1 MGSHPIDIYV
11 SKPIT
16 FEIFTFMQYFKQNT
30 HDCKMYSTYQH
41 FGKDNIGFNIS
52 ENKKLIWFT
61 YFHPIYNNEGNFFSI
76 FDYNIYYF
84 KMKKNYYHK

>member
-1 MGSHPIDIYV
+1 
-11 SKPIT
+11 
-16 FEIFTFMQYFKQNT
+16 
-30 HDCKMYSTYQH
+30 MYSTYQH